1 MPPKSVSTAHPRSS
15 LIKTLLSL
23 SVLDSTL
30 PHSRFVATVGQF
42 IDFSEAFNLA
52 DFLGRVPAIS
62 ANNSGGGIG
71 GADRADTINNAQSR
85 LLNTRGEMMLLIMAS
100 FGTSGSASRTATSKT
115 TASKAMPKRS
125 SSMRLPRVGDANF
138 NEGDQGLSAYLR
150 FYALQQ
156 SEMESRIVQLHTRIR
171 RELTAQSSPLAQLAA
186 LDGKLNE
193 VLASYSRKAL
203 GVIPSLLR
211 KRFHYLFNESLFNE
225 SLFNESE
232 AEKEALAAFL
242 REMQTVLL
250 AELEIRL
257 QPTLG
262 LIEALAT
269 EEEEETR

>member
-1 MPPKSVSTAHPRSS
+1 
-15 LIKTLLSL
+15 
-23 SVLDSTL
+23 VLDSQL

-52 DFLGRVPAIS
+52 DFLARVPAIS
-62 ANNSGGGIG
+62 VTGRTGAIG
-71 GADRADTINNAQSR
+71 RADIMNSAQSR
-85 LLNTRGEMMLLIMAS
+85 FLSTRGEMMSLIMAS
-100 FGTSGSASRTATSKT
+100 FATSNATRPKPTAPKT
-115 TASKAMPKRS
+115 TAPKTIVSKITAKRS
-125 SSMRLPRVGDANF
+125 SIMRLPKMGDANF

-171 RELTAQSSPLAQLAA
+171 LELTAQSSPLAQLAS

-211 KRFHYLFNESLFNE
+211 KRFHYLFNECLFRE
-225 SLFNESE
+225 SQTGQVNKSQ
-232 AEKEALAAFL
+232 AEQEALPAFL
-242 REMQTVLL
+242 REMQAVLL
-250 AELEIRL
+250 AELDIRL

-262 LIEALAT
+262 LIDALATKT

>member
-1 MPPKSVSTAHPRSS
+1 MPPKSVSIAHPRSS

-52 DFLGRVPAIS
+52 DFLGKVPAIA
-62 ANNSGGGIG
+62 ANNSDAGLAGT
-71 GADRADTINNAQSR
+71 DRTETISDAQSR

-100 FGTSGSASRTATSKT
+100 FNTPESASRTATSKT
-115 TASKAMPKRS
+115 TASKAMSKRS

-150 FYALQQ
+150 FYTLQQ

-171 RELTAQSSPLAQLAA
+171 RDLTAQSSPLAQLAA

-211 KRFHYLFNESLFNE
+211 KRFHYLFNERLFNE
-225 SLFNESE
+225 S
-232 AEKEALAAFL
+232 EALAAFL